1 MRGCLGATSVTAL
14 VMAFACAGAS
24 QAAAEEAAKA
34 GEFDVALTT
43 ATAVQALVVTG
54 SRAAAADVGGSAAYL
69 DRKTLETF
77 SYSDVNRTLR
87 QVPGVYLQEE
97 EGFGLRPNIGIRGS
111 GSDRNSRIAV
121 MEDGVLVAPAPY
133 AAPAAYYFPRM
144 TRMSGVEVVK
154 GPAAIKYGPLTTG
167 GAVQL
172 FSTPIPESVG
182 RLSGAAELLGG
193 EYGGLR
199 AHAAVGG
206 WLPQSG
212 ALQFGGLI
220 EVLRESSD
228 GFKRLDSGGD
238 TGFEIDDLVVKLGV
252 RTGEGAAMPQSLEV
266 KYQRYDETSDET
278 YLGLTLADF
287 RADPYRRYRG
297 SQADVMNVEHE
308 TWQATHRIA
317 LTPAVELTTVAYR
330 TETSRAWYKLNDVLS
345 GGTLRSISSVLANPA
360 AFADAYATLVGAPGY
375 VSPVGALRVRN
386 NNRVYYAEGV
396 QSVLAAKF
404 TTGAAEHRLE
414 LSARYHRDEE
424 DRFQQDDRYQMTGG
438 RMVLTS
444 AGAPGSQENRVGQA
458 KAWAFFMRDTI
469 DFGAL
474 TLTPGLRYETID
486 LKRTN
491 YALTNP
497 GRTAPT
503 SINRSEV
510 DVWIPG
516 MSATWQASPE
526 WRLIAGVHRGFSN
539 PAPGSTTDPETS
551 WSYEAGVR
559 YSRGAASFE
568 AIGFFNDY
576 SNLVG
581 TCTAS
586 TGGGC
591 TIGAQFDA
599 GAVEVKGLELT
610 AGYDLGSALGFDIG
624 LPVSAA
630 YTYTDAKFQTSFT
643 SGYEP
648 WGAVSAGFE
657 LPYVPEHQ
665 LTVNMGLHGERWRA
679 DLSVNYVS
687 ATRSV
692 AGTGPIP
699 AGQRIDARTLVDIAA
714 EYELTPRIAVFAS
727 VQNLTD
733 EVYNVAF
740 APAGARPGAPRLAMG
755 GLKVRF

>member
-1 MRGCLGATSVTAL
+1 MRGWLGAASVSAL
-14 VMAFACAGAS
+14 VAALAWAAP
-24 QAAAEEAAKA
+24 AAADEAAKA
-34 GEFDVALTT
+34 SEVASTD
-43 ATAVQALVVTG
+43 AIVVQALVVTG
-54 SRAAAADVGGSAAYL
+54 SKATAEAVGGSAVYL
-69 DRKTLETF
+69 DKEALETF

-97 EGFGLRPNIGIRGS
+97 DGFGLRPNIGIRGS
-111 GSDRNSRIAV
+111 GSDRNSRIVV

-133 AAPAAYYFPRM
+133 AAPAAYYFPRI

-167 GAVQL
+167 GAIQL
-172 FSTPIPESVG
+172 FSTPIPDADG
-182 RLSGAAELLGG
+182 RLGGAAELLGG
-193 EYGGLR
+193 EYGSLR
-199 AHAAVGG
+199 AHAMVGG

-212 ALQFGGLI
+212 ALQFGGMI

-252 RTGEGAAMPQSLEV
+252 RTGEDAAMPQSLEL

-287 RADPYRRYRG
+287 RADPFRRYRG

-317 LTPAVELTTVAYR
+317 LTSSVELTTVAYR

-345 GGTLRSISSVLANPA
+345 GGALRSISSVLANPA
-360 AFADAYATLVGAPGY
+360 AFPDAYATLVGAPGF

-396 QSVLAAKF
+396 QSVLAATF
-404 TTGAAEHRLE
+404 STGAAAHRLE

-424 DRFQQDDRYQMTGG
+424 DRFQQDDRFQMTGG
-438 RMVLTS
+438 QMILTS

-458 KAWAFFMRDTI
+458 KAWAFFVRDTI
-469 DFGAL
+469 DFGSL

-491 YALTNP
+491 YALTDP
-497 GRTAPT
+497 ARTAPT
-503 SINRSEV
+503 SVNRSEV

-516 MSATWQASPE
+516 ISATWQASPS

-551 WSYEAGVR
+551 WNYEAGVR
-559 YSRGAASFE
+559 YSKGAASFE

-576 SNLVG
+576 TNLVG

-591 TIGAQFDA
+591 AIGAQFDG

-610 AGYDLGSALGFDIG
+610 AGYDLGPALGLDVG
-624 LPVSAA
+624 LPVSAV

-648 WGAVSAGFE
+648 WGAVASGFE

-692 AGTGPIP
+692 AGTGSIP
-699 AGQRIDARTLVDIAA
+699 AGQKIDARTLVDIAA
-714 EYELTPRIAVFAS
+714 EFELTPQIAVFAS

-740 APAGARPGAPRLAMG
+740 TPAGARPGAPRLAMG